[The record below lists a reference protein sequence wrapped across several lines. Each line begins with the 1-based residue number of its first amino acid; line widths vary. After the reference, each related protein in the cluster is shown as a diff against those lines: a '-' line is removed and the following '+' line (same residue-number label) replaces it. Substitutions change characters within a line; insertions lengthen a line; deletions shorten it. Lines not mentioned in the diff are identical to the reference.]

1 MNFSLDIVD
10 TFTSLPK
17 AEIYHHKVLGRAK
30 KHWHARDALAC
41 VFKCWEEK
49 ARAHTHTHT
58 YILNSYYFRYVFKY
72 VYIFNFK
79 KIPMILKNLIVV
91 IYFENLK

>member
-1 MNFSLDIVD
+1 MLGTLLHVC
-10 TFTSLPK
+10 LQ
-17 AEIYHHKVLGRAK
+17 VLGGK
-30 KHWHARDALAC
+30 SART
-41 VFKCWEEK
+41 
-49 ARAHTHTHT
+49 HTHTHI

-79 KIPMILKNLIVV
+79 KIPMILKILIVV

>member
-30 KHWHARDALAC
+30 KHWHAGDTLAC
-41 VFKCWEEK
+41 VSSSVGRKK
-49 ARAHTHTHT
+49 RAHTHTHT
-58 YILNSYYFRYVFKY
+58 YILNSYYFRY
-72 VYIFNFK
+72 IFNFK
-79 KIPMILKNLIVV
+79 SYDVQEYEKNFLDSMLQIH
-91 IYFENLK
+91 